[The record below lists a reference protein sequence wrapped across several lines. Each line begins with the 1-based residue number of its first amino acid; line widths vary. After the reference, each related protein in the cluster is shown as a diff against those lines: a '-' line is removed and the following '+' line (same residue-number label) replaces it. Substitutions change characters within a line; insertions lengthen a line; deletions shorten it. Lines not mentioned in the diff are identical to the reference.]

1 MTKMGVLISSRE
13 NDEKLGIMEFDPTG
27 MLICSTKAVMHPFAL
42 KTFLK
47 MLDQPLYVK
56 HADNIS
62 RDKVLS
68 RELLI
73 TESQDL
79 AARINE
85 ESMTLV
91 EDRLWRQVL
100 NGDRMV

>member
-1 MTKMGVLISSRE
+1 VLISSRE

-27 MLICSTKAVMHPFAL
+27 MLVCSTIKAGLHPYAL

-47 MLDQPLYVK
+47 LLDQPLYVK
-56 HADNIS
+56 HADVIS

-85 ESMTLV
+85 KSMTMGGGPIV
-91 EDRLWRQVL
+91 AASV
-100 NGDRMV
+100 

>member
-1 MTKMGVLISSRE
+1 MTKIGVLISSQE
-13 NDEKLGIMEFDPTG
+13 NEEKLGIMEFDPTG
-27 MLICSTKAVMHPFAL
+27 MLICSTFKAGIHPFAL

-56 HADNIS
+56 HADVIS

-79 AARINE
+79 ATRINE
-85 ESMTLV
+85 ESMTMGGGPIVAASV
-91 EDRLWRQVL
+91 EW
-100 NGDRMV
+100 G